1 MNERIFQRVE
11 VWILDLVIQ
20 ILTQDRMARTMF
32 RKLDWFEGNKVLIF
46 LGLILGSSFVGL
58 LGGYLAFIL
67 TSQVR

>member
-1 MNERIFQRVE
+1 MNERLFQRVE
-11 VWILDLVIQ
+11 VWILDLVIR
-20 ILTQDRMARTMF
+20 ILSQDRTARSMF